1 MKKNVIKIIV
11 VLVLLMIAIA
21 ILKIAPN
28 YIRDEI
34 KDRTNLIINNSNV
47 TTSLKKDV
55 YIDDNNV
62 IYLSKSD
69 MQNFFDEYI
78 YFDEKYNQIIT
89 TAENKIAALGIDSK
103 KIEINGKEQIIKS
116 PTIETTDAY
125 LIPISELQE
134 VYNISVEYVSETNK
148 VVIESLDRE
157 QKKLECTKNENI
169 KYKPT
174 FFSKT
179 LEKIKKTEQLIVVSK
194 ENGWIKVRT
203 SNGNLG
209 YIKEKS
215 NQNIVVSRNAQQ
227 NQKQIEG
234 KVSLVW
240 DYFSEYGSAPDRTGT
255 KIKGVNVVSPT
266 FFTLTDEGKGRIDE
280 NVGNDGTQYIKWA
293 HLNGY
298 KVWPS
303 ISNNTYIQTTSDIMN
318 DYKLRQ
324 ILIGNIISLVKK
336 YNLDGI
342 NIDFEYMFMQD
353 KDLFSRFI
361 IELAPR
367 LKEIGAVLSVDVTAP
382 DGSPNWSLCYN
393 RYIIGKKADYIIFMA
408 YDQHGGSSEKVGT
421 NSGYDWIETNVNKF
435 VGTQEEVSSE
445 KLILALPFYTRLW
458 KEKGGDLDNFA
469 IAIKNIQSVI
479 PENVIKKWDD
489 ELKQY
494 YVEYEKNGANYK
506 VWLEDEKSLSEK
518 ISLIDKY
525 NLAGAA
531 YWQKDMETEAIWKM
545 ISEKLGIN

>member
-169 KYKPT
+169 KYKP
-174 FFSKT
+174 
-179 LEKIKKTEQLIVVSK
+179 
-194 ENGWIKVRT
+194 
-203 SNGNLG
+203 
-209 YIKEKS
+209 
-215 NQNIVVSRNAQQ
+215 
-227 NQKQIEG
+227 
-234 KVSLVW
+234 
-240 DYFSEYGSAPDRTGT
+240 
-255 KIKGVNVVSPT
+255 
-266 FFTLTDEGKGRIDE
+266 
-280 NVGNDGTQYIKWA
+280 
-293 HLNGY
+293 
-298 KVWPS
+298 
-303 ISNNTYIQTTSDIMN
+303 
-318 DYKLRQ
+318 
-324 ILIGNIISLVKK
+324 
-336 YNLDGI
+336 
-342 NIDFEYMFMQD
+342 
-353 KDLFSRFI
+353 
-361 IELAPR
+361 
-367 LKEIGAVLSVDVTAP
+367 
-382 DGSPNWSLCYN
+382 
-393 RYIIGKKADYIIFMA
+393 
-408 YDQHGGSSEKVGT
+408 
-421 NSGYDWIETNVNKF
+421 
-435 VGTQEEVSSE
+435 
-445 KLILALPFYTRLW
+445 
-458 KEKGGDLDNFA
+458 
-469 IAIKNIQSVI
+469 
-479 PENVIKKWDD
+479 
-489 ELKQY
+489 
-494 YVEYEKNGANYK
+494 
-506 VWLEDEKSLSEK
+506 
-518 ISLIDKY
+518 
-525 NLAGAA
+525 
-531 YWQKDMETEAIWKM
+531 
-545 ISEKLGIN
+545 

>member
-1 MKKNVIKIIV
+1 MKKNIIKIIV
-11 VLVLLMIAIA
+11 VLVLLIIAIA
-21 ILKIAPN
+21 ILKTAPN
-28 YIRDEI
+28 YIRNEI
-34 KDRTNLIINNSNV
+34 KDRINLIINNSNV
-47 TTSLKKDV
+47 TTSLKNDV

-69 MQNFFDEYI
+69 IQNFFDEYI
-78 YFDEKYNQIIT
+78 YFDEKYNYIIT
-89 TAENKIAALGIDSK
+89 TGENKVASLGIDNK
-103 KIEINGKEQIIKS
+103 KIEINGKEQMIKS
-116 PTIETTDAY
+116 PAIETFDTY

-134 VYNISVEYVSETNK
+134 VYNISVEYASETNK

-157 QKKLECTKNENI
+157 QKKLECTKNESI

-174 FFSKT
+174 IFSKT

-203 SNGNLG
+203 ANGNLG
-209 YIKEKS
+209 YIKENN
-215 NQNIVVSRNAQQ
+215 NQNIVVSRIAQQ
-227 NQKQIEG
+227 NKKQIEG

-255 KIKGVNVVSPT
+255 RITGVNVVSPT
-266 FFTLTDEGKGRIDE
+266 FFTLTDEGKGKIDV
-280 NVGNDGTQYIKWA
+280 NVGNDGIQYIKWA
-293 HLNGY
+293 HSNGY

-303 ISNNTYIQTTSDIMN
+303 ISNSPYIQTTSDIMN

-324 ILIGNIISLVKK
+324 VLIENIINLVND

-353 KDLFSRFI
+353 KDLFSKFI

-367 LKEIGAVLSVDVTAP
+367 MKEIGAVLSVDVTAP

-393 RYIIGKKADYIIFMA
+393 RHVIGKKVDYIIFMA
-408 YDQHGGSSEKVGT
+408 YDQHGGFSEKAGT
-421 NSGYDWIETNVNKF
+421 NSGYDWIETNINKF
-435 VGTQEEVSSE
+435 VGTQEEVSNE

-458 KEKGGDLDNFA
+458 KEKDNELDNFA

-479 PENVIKKWDD
+479 PNNVTKKWDD
-489 ELKQY
+489 GLKQY
-494 YVEYEKNGANYK
+494 YVEYEKNGAKYE

-531 YWQKDMETEAIWKM
+531 YWQKDMETEAILKM
-545 ISEKLGIN
+545 IAEKLGIN

>member
-1 MKKNVIKIIV
+1 MKKNIIKIVV
-11 VLVLLMIAIA
+11 VLVLLIIAIA
-21 ILKIAPN
+21 ILKTAPN
-28 YIRDEI
+28 YIRNEI
-34 KDRTNLIINNSNV
+34 KDRINLIINNSNV
-47 TTSLKKDV
+47 TTSLKNDV

-69 MQNFFDEYI
+69 IQNFFDEYI
-78 YFDEKYNQIIT
+78 YFDEKYNYIIT
-89 TAENKIAALGIDSK
+89 TGENKVASLGIDNK
-103 KIEINGKEQIIKS
+103 KIEINGKEQMIKS
-116 PTIETTDAY
+116 PAIETFDTY

-134 VYNISVEYVSETNK
+134 VYNISVEYASETNK

-157 QKKLECTKNENI
+157 QKKLECTKNESI

-203 SNGNLG
+203 ANGNLG
-209 YIKEKS
+209 YIKENN
-215 NQNIVVSRNAQQ
+215 NQNIVVSRIAQQ
-227 NQKQIEG
+227 NKKQIEG

-255 KIKGVNVVSPT
+255 RITGVNVVSPT
-266 FFTLTDEGKGRIDE
+266 FFTLTDEGKGKIDV
-280 NVGNDGTQYIKWA
+280 NVGNDGIQYIKWA
-293 HLNGY
+293 HSNGY

-303 ISNNTYIQTTSDIMN
+303 ISNSPYIQTTSDIMN

-324 ILIGNIISLVKK
+324 VLIENIINLVND

-367 LKEIGAVLSVDVTAP
+367 MKEIGAVLSVDVTAP

-393 RYIIGKKADYIIFMA
+393 RHVIGKKVDYIIFMA
-408 YDQHGGSSEKVGT
+408 YDQHGGSSEKAGT
-421 NSGYDWIETNVNKF
+421 NSGYDWIETNINKF
-435 VGTQEEVSSE
+435 VGTQEEVSNE

-458 KEKGGDLDNFA
+458 KEKDNELDNFA

-479 PENVIKKWDD
+479 PNNVTKKWDD
-489 ELKQY
+489 GLKQY
-494 YVEYEKNGANYK
+494 YVEYEKNGAKYE

-531 YWQKDMETEAIWKM
+531 YWQKDMETEAILKM
-545 ISEKLGIN
+545 IAEKLGIN

>member
-1 MKKNVIKIIV
+1 MKKNIIKIVV
-11 VLVLLMIAIA
+11 VLVLLIIAIA
-21 ILKIAPN
+21 ILKTAPN
-28 YIRDEI
+28 YIRNEI
-34 KDRTNLIINNSNV
+34 KDRINLIINNSNV
-47 TTSLKKDV
+47 TTSLKNDV

-69 MQNFFDEYI
+69 IQNFFDEYI
-78 YFDEKYNQIIT
+78 YFDEKYNYIIT
-89 TAENKIAALGIDSK
+89 TGENKVASLGIDNK
-103 KIEINGKEQIIKS
+103 KIEINGKEQMIKS
-116 PTIETTDAY
+116 PAIETFDTY

-134 VYNISVEYVSETNK
+134 VYNISVEYASETNK

-157 QKKLECTKNENI
+157 QKKLECTKNESI

-174 FFSKT
+174 IFSKT

-203 SNGNLG
+203 ANGNLG
-209 YIKEKS
+209 YIKENN
-215 NQNIVVSRNAQQ
+215 NQNIVVSRIAQQ
-227 NQKQIEG
+227 NKKQIEG

-255 KIKGVNVVSPT
+255 RITGVNVVSPT
-266 FFTLTDEGKGRIDE
+266 FFTLTDEGKGKIDV
-280 NVGNDGTQYIKWA
+280 NVGNDGIQYIKWA
-293 HLNGY
+293 HSNGY

-303 ISNNTYIQTTSDIMN
+303 ISNSPYIQTTSDIMN

-324 ILIGNIISLVKK
+324 VLIENIINLVND

-367 LKEIGAVLSVDVTAP
+367 MKEIGAVLSVDVTAP

-393 RYIIGKKADYIIFMA
+393 RHVIGKKVDYIIFMA
-408 YDQHGGSSEKVGT
+408 YDQHGGSSEKAGT
-421 NSGYDWIETNVNKF
+421 NSGYDWIETNINKF
-435 VGTQEEVSSE
+435 VGTQEEVSNE

-458 KEKGGDLDNFA
+458 KEKDNELDNFA

-479 PENVIKKWDD
+479 PNNVTKKWDD
-489 ELKQY
+489 GLKQY
-494 YVEYEKNGANYK
+494 YVEYEKNGAKYE

-531 YWQKDMETEAIWKM
+531 YWQKDMETEAILKM
-545 ISEKLGIN
+545 IAEKLGIN

>member
-1 MKKNVIKIIV
+1 MKKNIIKIIV
-11 VLVLLMIAIA
+11 VLVLLIIAIA
-21 ILKIAPN
+21 ILKTAPN
-28 YIRDEI
+28 YIRNEI
-34 KDRTNLIINNSNV
+34 KDRINLIINNSNV
-47 TTSLKKDV
+47 TTSLKNDV

-69 MQNFFDEYI
+69 IQNFFDEYI
-78 YFDEKYNQIIT
+78 YFDEKYNYIIT
-89 TAENKIAALGIDSK
+89 TGENKVASLGIDNK
-103 KIEINGKEQIIKS
+103 KIEINGKEQMIKS
-116 PTIETTDAY
+116 PAIETFDTY

-134 VYNISVEYVSETNK
+134 VYNISVEYASETNK

-157 QKKLECTKNENI
+157 QKKLECTKNESI

-174 FFSKT
+174 IFSKT

-203 SNGNLG
+203 ANGNLG
-209 YIKEKS
+209 YIKENN
-215 NQNIVVSRNAQQ
+215 NQNIVVSRIAQQ
-227 NQKQIEG
+227 NKKQIEG

-255 KIKGVNVVSPT
+255 RITGVNVVSPT
-266 FFTLTDEGKGRIDE
+266 FFTLTDEGKGEIDV
-280 NVGNDGTQYIKWA
+280 NVGNDGIQYIKWA
-293 HLNGY
+293 HSNGY

-303 ISNNTYIQTTSDIMN
+303 ISNSPYIQTTSDIMN

-324 ILIGNIISLVKK
+324 VLIENIINLVND

-367 LKEIGAVLSVDVTAP
+367 MKEIGAVLSVDVTAP

-393 RYIIGKKADYIIFMA
+393 RHVIGKKVDYIIFMA
-408 YDQHGGSSEKVGT
+408 YDQHGGSSEKAGT
-421 NSGYDWIETNVNKF
+421 NSGYDWIETNINKF
-435 VGTQEEVSSE
+435 VGTQEEVSNE

-458 KEKGGDLDNFA
+458 KEKDNELDNFA

-479 PENVIKKWDD
+479 PNNVTKKWDD
-489 ELKQY
+489 GLKQY
-494 YVEYEKNGANYK
+494 YVEYEKNGAKYE

-531 YWQKDMETEAIWKM
+531 YWQKDMETEAILKM
-545 ISEKLGIN
+545 IAEKLGIN

>member
-1 MKKNVIKIIV
+1 MKKNIIKIIV
-11 VLVLLMIAIA
+11 VLVLLIIAIA
-21 ILKIAPN
+21 ILKTAPN
-28 YIRDEI
+28 YIRNEI
-34 KDRTNLIINNSNV
+34 KDRINLIINNSNV
-47 TTSLKKDV
+47 TTSLKNDV

-69 MQNFFDEYI
+69 IQNFFDEYI
-78 YFDEKYNQIIT
+78 YFDEKYNYIIT
-89 TAENKIAALGIDSK
+89 TGENKVASLGIDNK
-103 KIEINGKEQIIKS
+103 KIEINGKEQMIKS
-116 PTIETTDAY
+116 PAIETFDTY

-134 VYNISVEYVSETNK
+134 VYNISVEYASETNK

-157 QKKLECTKNENI
+157 QKKLECTKNESI

-174 FFSKT
+174 IFSKT

-203 SNGNLG
+203 ANGNLG
-209 YIKEKS
+209 YIKENN
-215 NQNIVVSRNAQQ
+215 NQNIVVSRIAQQ
-227 NQKQIEG
+227 NKKQIEG

-255 KIKGVNVVSPT
+255 RITGVNVVSPT
-266 FFTLTDEGKGRIDE
+266 FFTLTDEGKGKIDV
-280 NVGNDGTQYIKWA
+280 NVGNDGIQYIKWA
-293 HLNGY
+293 HSNGY

-303 ISNNTYIQTTSDIMN
+303 ISNSPYIQTTSDIMN

-324 ILIGNIISLVKK
+324 VLIENIINLVND

-367 LKEIGAVLSVDVTAP
+367 MKEIGAVLSVDVTAP

-393 RYIIGKKADYIIFMA
+393 RHVIGKKVDYIIFMA
-408 YDQHGGSSEKVGT
+408 YDQHGGSSEKAGT
-421 NSGYDWIETNVNKF
+421 NSGYDWIETNINKF
-435 VGTQEEVSSE
+435 VGTQEEVSNE

-458 KEKGGDLDNFA
+458 KEKDNELDNFA

-479 PENVIKKWDD
+479 PNNVTKKWDD
-489 ELKQY
+489 GLKQY
-494 YVEYEKNGANYK
+494 YVEYEKNGAKYE

-531 YWQKDMETEAIWKM
+531 YWQKDMETEAILKM
-545 ISEKLGIN
+545 IAEKLGIN

>member
-298 KVWPS
+298 KV
-303 ISNNTYIQTTSDIMN
+303 
-318 DYKLRQ
+318 
-324 ILIGNIISLVKK
+324 
-336 YNLDGI
+336 
-342 NIDFEYMFMQD
+342 
-353 KDLFSRFI
+353 
-361 IELAPR
+361 
-367 LKEIGAVLSVDVTAP
+367 
-382 DGSPNWSLCYN
+382 
-393 RYIIGKKADYIIFMA
+393 
-408 YDQHGGSSEKVGT
+408 
-421 NSGYDWIETNVNKF
+421 
-435 VGTQEEVSSE
+435 
-445 KLILALPFYTRLW
+445 
-458 KEKGGDLDNFA
+458 
-469 IAIKNIQSVI
+469 
-479 PENVIKKWDD
+479 
-489 ELKQY
+489 
-494 YVEYEKNGANYK
+494 
-506 VWLEDEKSLSEK
+506 
-518 ISLIDKY
+518 
-525 NLAGAA
+525 
-531 YWQKDMETEAIWKM
+531 
-545 ISEKLGIN
+545 

>member
-240 DYFSEYGSAPDRTGT
+240 DYFSEYGLAPDRTGT

-393 RYIIGKKADYIIFMA
+393 RHIIGKKADYIIFMA

-479 PENVIKKWDD
+479 PDNVIKKWDD